1 VTCILG
7 HCVRINCEEGPWD
20 LVVVELSRISR
31 TLEAEYFI
39 VVLHCLYGIKCV
51 YSPSWDELS
60 G

>member
-1 VTCILG
+1 M
-7 HCVRINCEEGPWD
+7 RINCEEGPWD

-39 VVLHCLYGIKCV
+39 VVLHYLYGIKCV